1 MADFIPKA
9 AAKLKLWLQTFK
21 ARFAVH
27 APTLGIAPAEITA
40 TDNDVDLIIADIDD
54 IAAKKAAQ
62 QNAVQKKK
70 DDQALAE
77 PRLRA
82 TIKRMK
88 SHNLYTPAIG
98 EDMDIIGEGDGP
110 DPATYKPEI
119 SGQAYKGYNQI
130 NFKKGFDVIDGMHIY
145 GRLVGTASWGPKL
158 AYDTNSPYPHYGV
171 TQGQAWEYMAI
182 AVIDDVEFGLPS
194 ETVEITAI

>member
-9 AAKLKLWLQTFK
+9 AAKLKTWLLNFK
-21 ARFAVH
+21 TRFAVH
-27 APTLGIAPAEITA
+27 APTLGINPPEITS
-40 TDNDVDLIIADIDD
+40 TNNDVDLIIADIDD

-62 QNAVQKKK
+62 QSAVQKKK
-70 DDQALAE
+70 DDQNLAE

-88 SHNLYTPAIG
+88 AHSAYTPAIG

-119 SGQAYKGYNQI
+119 SGQAFKGYNQI
-130 NFKKGFDVIDGMHIY
+130 NFIKGFNVIDGVNVY
-145 GRLVGTASWGPKL
+145 GRLVGTPAWGPKL

-171 TQGQAWEYMAI
+171 TQGQAWEYMLI
-182 AVIDDVEFGLPS
+182 GVVDDVEFGLPS